1 MKSLL
6 VIAAVAIAFGV
17 VALQCAA
24 AGDADENWTP
34 VHLPF
39 PPPGRVV
46 LGQFHLSSGGIFEIQ
61 VLTTAQEDEKRS
73 SPEGRAVD
81 LAATVTVTG
90 PHGFRATKTVH
101 RMRVSAWAADVNFY
115 SADELLT
122 FPVRGDYQ
130 IALETFS
137 RVPLFTAQGAVVR
150 LERSTVFTER
160 FTPMVLTFSAYCAFG
175 FALIVVFVAVRQ
187 WPRP

>member
-61 VLTTAQEDEKRS
+61 VLTTAQEIESRRTRRRPGSDGNGDGAPRVQGNEDS
-73 SPEGRAVD
+73 SPDAR
-81 LAATVTVTG
+81 
-90 PHGFRATKTVH
+90 
-101 RMRVSAWAADVNFY
+101 
-115 SADELLT
+115 
-122 FPVRGDYQ
+122 
-130 IALETFS
+130 
-137 RVPLFTAQGAVVR
+137 
-150 LERSTVFTER
+150 
-160 FTPMVLTFSAYCAFG
+160 
-175 FALIVVFVAVRQ
+175 
-187 WPRP
+187 